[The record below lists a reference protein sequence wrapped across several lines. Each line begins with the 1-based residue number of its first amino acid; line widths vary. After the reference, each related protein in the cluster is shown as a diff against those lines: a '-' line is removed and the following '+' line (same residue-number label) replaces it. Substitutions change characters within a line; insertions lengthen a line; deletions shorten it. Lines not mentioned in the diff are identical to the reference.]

1 MCVSANPQPGSA
13 QYNQRAAQ
21 ATAYGFNSGEAYG
34 KANQMYSTM
43 FPTPR
48 PNTHDRSGKNIFG
61 AMFRPSLAKRTA
73 IRKEHKEMW
82 MRNYASGNPGG
93 YRGGNIRSRPS
104 SGNLR
109 INT

>member
-1 MCVSANPQPGSA
+1 MCVPANPRPGTA

-21 ATAYGFNSGEAYG
+21 ATTYGFNSGEAYG

-43 FPTPR
+43 FPTPT
-48 PNTHDRSGKNIFG
+48 PSGGRGHSGVFG
-61 AMFRPSLAKRTA
+61 AMLKPVIESRTA
-73 IRKEHKEMW
+73 LRKEHKEMW

-93 YRGGNIRSRPS
+93 YSGGNIRSRPS

>member
-1 MCVSANPQPGSA
+1 MCMSANPQPGSA
-13 QYNQRAAQ
+13 RYNQRAAQ
-21 ATAYGFNSGEAYG
+21 ATTYGFNSGESYG

-43 FPTPR
+43 FPTPA
-48 PNTHDRSGKNIFG
+48 PSGGRASGGILG
-61 AMFRPSLAKRTA
+61 GMFRPSMAARTA